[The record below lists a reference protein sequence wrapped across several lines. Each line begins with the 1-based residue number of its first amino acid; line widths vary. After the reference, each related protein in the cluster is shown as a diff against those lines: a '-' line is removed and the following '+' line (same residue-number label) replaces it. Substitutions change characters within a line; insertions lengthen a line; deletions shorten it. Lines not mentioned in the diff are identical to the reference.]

1 MNLIIC
7 LEKLCEARRLSCSF
21 QQLHTHGELSSMVFC
36 AAAVRQA
43 NKRKRPEDEEEDV
56 DDDEDDDDDEE
67 DDFDDEDE

>member
-1 MNLIIC
+1 MWQENLR
-7 LEKLCEARRLSCSF
+7 EARWWSYFFSSNCKQLACSK
-21 QQLHTHGELSSMVFC
+21 QASTCMSLC

-56 DDDEDDDDDEE
+56 DDDEDDDDEE